1 MNKYV
6 IMIVMIVT
14 IYMLYIYK
22 QNEARNKI
30 QKRKKVIKK
39 EIIQEVKPSLD
50 KSTNV
55 LLQNLNDI
63 NNVREKV
70 TLKNIKIRWSLQRDL
85 IDYDLNQKLL
95 SMIQQILQRIQIQ
108 QHNYFIKTIENVYV
122 MKDAD
127 NNFRCITNFFMYD
140 ITHHYQFK
148 VVMDFVSLNKEK
160 FINYVDIDKSALI
173 NIIDKYDI
181 KYNSQ
186 GILLNHN
193 TIDETVE
200 KLFNRHYEK
209 ESILHYVNSNTSQE
223 IKDKLYSIDNLTLNY
238 LPAGTPI
245 LQGSPMFCNKYGPG
259 WNKESILTDNE
270 KDCVMQNPS
279 TVPYPNE
286 PYDAPGVVTSRV
298 DRNAFDW
305 LFDPD
310 SNGTI

>member
-14 IYMLYIYK
+14 VYMLYIYK
-22 QNEARNKI
+22 RNEAREKI
-30 QKRKKVIKK
+30 QKRKKLIKK
-39 EIIQEVKPSLD
+39 EIIPAVKPALD
-50 KSTNV
+50 KSANI
-55 LLQNLNDI
+55 LLHNLNDI
-63 NNVREKV
+63 NNVSEKV
-70 TLKNIKIRWSLQRDL
+70 TLKNIKIRWSLRRDL

-122 MKDAD
+122 MKDTD
-127 NNFRCITNFFMYD
+127 NNFRCITNFFIYD

-148 VVMDFVSLNKEK
+148 VAIDFVSLNKEI
-160 FINYVDIDKSALI
+160 FINYVDIDESAFL
-173 NIIDKYDI
+173 NITDKYDI

-193 TIDETVE
+193 TFDETVE
-200 KLFNRHYEK
+200 KLFNRHYGN
-209 ESILHYVNSNTSQE
+209 ESMLHYVNSNTSHE
-223 IKDKLYSIDNLTLNY
+223 IKNKLYSIDKLTLNY
-238 LPAGTPI
+238 LPTGTPI

-259 WNKESILTDNE
+259 WNKASILTDNE

-298 DRNAFDW
+298 DQNAFDW